1 MILFRAVPEILS
13 WTILWR
19 KIVIVRVEIPF
30 ELEKS
35 FFMLFGKELHPVLVS
50 LFQSLPATASYN
62 ISANCVGAN

>member
-1 MILFRAVPEILS
+1 
-13 WTILWR
+13 
-19 KIVIVRVEIPF
+19 VEIPF

-62 ISANCVGAN
+62 ISANCVGANQELSNGFHHSRYPKYIGPAPK